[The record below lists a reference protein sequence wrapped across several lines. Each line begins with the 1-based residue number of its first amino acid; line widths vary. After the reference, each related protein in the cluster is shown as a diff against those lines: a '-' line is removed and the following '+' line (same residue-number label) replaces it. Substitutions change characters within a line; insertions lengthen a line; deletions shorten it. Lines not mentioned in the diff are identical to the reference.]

1 MAYNWLLPERK
12 KDETQTEKTL
22 NNLLDRAMKGYQR
35 NQGIDSIL
43 DVARDT
49 LLDKVIKKRE
59 NQFRQAEQKLGI
71 LAQSRALGLTPT
83 QALNDDFLEE
93 EEGLNAEHVLL
104 ARKSINTLSQTPKA
118 FSGEKKLS
126 NTFSKLISALKNA
139 R

>member
-1 MAYNWLLPERK
+1 MAYNWILPERK
-12 KDETQTEKTL
+12 KDETETEKTL

-59 NQFRQAEQKLGI
+59 NQFRQAEQRLGI

-93 EEGLNAEHVLL
+93 EETESAHHLLL
-104 ARKSINTLSQTPKA
+104 AKRAAETLGKAPKA
-118 FSGEKKLS
+118 FAAKSNVS
-126 NTFSKLISALKNA
+126 NTFSKLIAALKNA

>member
-1 MAYNWLLPERK
+1 MAYNWLLPARK
-12 KDETQTEKTL
+12 KDETETEKTL

-43 DVARDT
+43 DVARDA

-71 LAQSRALGLTPT
+71 LAQSRALGLSPM
-83 QALNDDFLEE
+83 QVLNDDFLEE
-93 EEGLNAEHVLL
+93 EEEESARDLVLAKRSWNL
-104 ARKSINTLSQTPKA
+104 LESAPKA
-118 FSGEKKLS
+118 FSQKTKIS
-126 NTFSKLISALKNA
+126 NTFSKLISALKH